1 MDPASPIASSVNS
14 EQMKRPEGNVIMQK
28 GNKLVS
34 LMKTMGRGF
43 DGLVNLSALMAAVIL
58 IFIMLSVCA
67 EIIMRY
73 FFNSPLIWVIEI
85 SEYGILY
92 ITFLGTAWVLRRE
105 AHISMDLF
113 IKLFGRSGRN
123 SLRIFSAVAGAF
135 VCYIFVRYGISVVW
149 EYYLSGSARPTSLEV
164 PTFLVLWIIPYGA
177 MLLLLQFLR
186 NLFNHT
192 RSLRL
197 SSEER
202 EAEVQRI

>member
-1 MDPASPIASSVNS
+1 
-14 EQMKRPEGNVIMQK
+14 MKA
-28 GNKLVS
+28 
-34 LMKTMGRGF
+34 MGRGF
-43 DGLVNLSALMAAVIL
+43 DGLVNLSALMAAAIL

-105 AHISMDLF
+105 AHISIDLF
-113 IKLFGRSGRN
+113 VKLFGRSGRN
-123 SLRIFSAVAGAF
+123 SLRVFSAVAGGF
-135 VCYIFVRYGISVVW
+135 VSYIFVRYGISVVW

-164 PTFLVLWIIPYGA
+164 PSFLVLWIIPYGA
-177 MLLLLQFLR
+177 MLLLLQFMR

-202 EAEVQRI
+202 ETEVQRI